1 MKQTVNHIIIRY
13 LPLVFATAV
22 FLTYSITSCNISSN
36 DIEENPS
43 LKMYYDRPAQE
54 WVEALPV
61 GNGRMGAM
69 VFGGTDRELIQ
80 LNEESLWA
88 GGPVDPNPNPE
99 SPKYLPL
106 VREALNEEDYG
117 KAAALLKNMQG
128 NYTESYAPLGDLI
141 INQRFEGEASDY
153 SRDLNLGN
161 AIATTRFNA
170 GGVAYSREIFASA
183 PDQVIVVRLNAG
195 KKGALD
201 FDFSL
206 ASPLP
211 FTVSTE
217 GDHTLVMDGRAPAHA
232 DPNYYND
239 EPVPVVYRDDAGM
252 RFRLLAK
259 VIAKDGKVTIDGQSV
274 NVSGASQAVLLL
286 SAATSFNGF
295 DKDPFKEGRDEKEI
309 AGRHLAAV
317 SGRNYADL
325 QKAHVND
332 YRRYFDRVAFT
343 LRDPTP
349 AVDRPIPER
358 LVAYLNGSD
367 DKSLETL
374 YYQYCRYLL
383 ISCSRPGSVSANLQ
397 GMWNKEVRPPWSSN
411 YTTNINYEMNYWPA
425 ESANLSEMHL
435 PLLNRVKEMSVN
447 GQATARNFY
456 DMNGWCLHHNSDIWA
471 QTNPVGN
478 KGKGNPVWANWPMGG
493 AWLSQH
499 LYEHYRFNGDEGYL
513 REFAYPIMKSAAAF
527 LLDWLTEDR
536 NGYLVTAP
544 ATSPENTFIDTH
556 GRHQSVSIA
565 TTCDMT
571 LIYDLFTNLIE
582 AAGILNIDADY
593 RQLLL
598 EKRAQLYPLQI
609 GRKGNLQEWYLDFE
623 DAEPHHRHI
632 SHLICLF
639 PGRQVSPLTTPEYAA
654 ACRRSLELRGDDGT
668 GWALGWKINTW
679 ARLLDGDHAYR
690 LLRNL
695 LRVTGKGSTSYTR
708 GGGSY
713 INLFCAHPPFQI
725 DGNFGGLSGMTEMLL
740 QSHLDELHLLPA
752 LPSAWDEGNISGLRA
767 RGGFEVSIGWQN
779 GRLAKASITS
789 RLGNECTIR
798 TDVPVKIGGIASAS
812 EKKNANGT
820 VYYLTTFPTQSGK
833 TYTLTNEKN

>member
-1 MKQTVNHIIIRY
+1 MKQTVNRTIICY
-13 LPLVFATAV
+13 LPLVFATAA
-22 FLTYSITSCNISSN
+22 LMTYSITSCNIFSN
-36 DIEENPS
+36 DAEETT
-43 LKMYYDRPAQE
+43 LKMYYDEPAQE

-61 GNGRMGAM
+61 GNGRLGAM
-69 VFGGTDRELIQ
+69 IFGGTDRELIQ

-88 GGPVDPNPNPE
+88 GGPVDPNPNPDA
-99 SPKYLPL
+99 PKYLPL
-106 VREALNEEDYG
+106 IREALDREDYG
-117 KAAALLKNMQG
+117 KATTLLKNMQG
-128 NYTESYAPLGDLI
+128 YYTESYAPLGDLV
-141 INQRFEGEASDY
+141 INQRYAGEVSDY
-153 SRDLNLGN
+153 YRDLNLNN
-161 AIATTRFNA
+161 AVATTRFKA

-183 PDQVIVVRLNAG
+183 PDQVIIIRLDAG
-195 KKGALD
+195 KKGALN

-206 ASPLP
+206 NSPLK
-211 FTVSTE
+211 FTVSTK
-217 GDHTLVMDGRAPAHA
+217 DNNILVMDGRAPAHA
-232 DPNYYND
+232 DPSYYND
-239 EPVPVVYRDDAGM
+239 EPVPVIYRDDAGM

-259 VIAKDGKVTIDGQSV
+259 VIAKDGKVTAEGQAV
-274 NVSGASQAVLLL
+274 NVSGASQAVLIL

-309 AGRHLAAV
+309 AGKHLAGA
-317 SGRNYADL
+317 SGKSYDDI
-325 QKAHVND
+325 KEAHVND
-332 YRRYFDRVAFT
+332 YKGYFDRVAFT
-343 LRDPTP
+343 LRDPAP

-358 LVAYLNGSD
+358 LVAYFNGGD

-383 ISCSRPGSVSANLQ
+383 ISCSRPGSISANLQ
-397 GMWNKEVRPPWSSN
+397 GMWNNEVRPPWSSN

-435 PLLNRVKEMSVN
+435 PLLNRVREMSVN
-447 GQATARNFY
+447 GQATAQNFY
-456 DMNGWCLHHNSDIWA
+456 GMNGWCLHHNSDIWA

-478 KGKGNPVWANWPMGG
+478 RGKGDPQWANWPMGG
-493 AWLSQH
+493 TWLSQH
-499 LYEHYRFNGDEGYL
+499 LYEHYRFNGDDGYL
-513 REFAYPIMKSAAAF
+513 RDFAYPIMKSAADF
-527 LLDWLTEDR
+527 ILDWLTEDR
-536 NGYLVTAP
+536 NGYLVTSP
-544 ATSPENTFIDTH
+544 ATSPENSFIDTH
-556 GRHQSVSIA
+556 GKRQSVSIA

-598 EKRAQLYPLQI
+598 EKRARLYPLQI

-623 DAEPHHRHI
+623 DTEPHHRHI

-679 ARLLDGDHAYR
+679 ARLFDGDHAYR

-695 LRVTGKGSTSYTR
+695 LRVTGNSSANYTN

-752 LPSAWDEGNISGLRA
+752 LPSAWDEGKISGLRA
-767 RGGFEVSIGWQN
+767 RGGFEVALDWQN
-779 GRLAKASITS
+779 RQLTTAVITS
-789 RLGNECTIR
+789 RLGNKCKVR
-798 TDVPVKIGGIASAS
+798 TNVPIKIAGTDCVS
-812 EKKNANGT
+812 EKNNENGT
-820 VYYLTTFPTQSGK
+820 VYYVTTFHTKTGK
-833 TYTLTNEKN
+833 TYTLTKENN